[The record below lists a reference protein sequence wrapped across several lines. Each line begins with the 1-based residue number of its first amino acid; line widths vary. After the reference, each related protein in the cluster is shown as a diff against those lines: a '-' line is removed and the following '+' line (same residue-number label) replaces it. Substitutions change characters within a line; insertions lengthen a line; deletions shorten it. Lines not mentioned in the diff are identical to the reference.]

1 MTQEVFPDIDPNV
14 TSGTE
19 LAILLNEFKAS
30 LLTQHSGVLA
40 PTYAEIGTP
49 WFDTAVATKMTF
61 KLYDGSQWVT
71 QFVLDTTAHTISYGG
86 NNPTASFTVNRTDT
100 SADMLEMFRDTSVQ
114 TNGGLIFSQ
123 KNDGAT
129 KKTMAKLK
137 FVSEN
142 VVSGAEEASVLFECM
157 VAGVLI
163 SIFEITKDSMFVE
176 AFKGSGDRVLGVD
189 PDGNVA
195 PVQIQTASNIFP
207 SGSAASADILNYTAN
222 APLTLVTSSVSTE
235 LIDSTKVFKAVST
248 AISETF
254 ETEDVPVPNGFIDS
268 PMIVSMKLKSAANW
282 TVELR
287 DADTESILAT
297 STIEAYNQTLNE
309 SKLHKFFGVIP
320 STTANIKLVFT
331 STAGDTLLFDTVEM
345 YSWMAKDEPLYFSV
359 DLLNNQTNTDLFLIT
374 NRKNEMLKIEG
385 QVLRET
391 DTELADGIYESF
403 ITNNGTVW
411 RVGKE
416 SEFDHEDDLIETSLN
431 MNANTLR
438 YSTGNLVGANYT
450 GKFVGRITRAL

>member
-1 MTQEVFPDIDPNV
+1 MTQQVFADIDPNV

-30 LLTQHSGVLA
+30 LLTQHSGNTA

-49 WFDTAVATKMTF
+49 WFDTAVADQMTF
-61 KLYDGSQWVT
+61 KLYDGSQWVS
-71 QFVLDTTAHTISYGG
+71 QFVLDKTAHTISYGG
-86 NNPTASFTVNRTDT
+86 NNPIASFTVNRTDT
-100 SADMLEMFRDTSVQ
+100 SADMLEMYRNTQVA
-114 TNGGLIFSQ
+114 THGGLIFSQ
-123 KNDGAT
+123 KNDGNT
-129 KKTMAKLK
+129 KKTMAKVK
-137 FVSEN
+137 FVSDN
-142 VVSGAEEASVLFECM
+142 VVSGSEEASVLFECM
-157 VAGVLI
+157 VAGTLI
-163 SIFEITKDSMFVE
+163 SLFEVTKDSMFVE
-176 AFKGSGDRVLGVD
+176 AFKGTGDRVLGVD
-189 PDGNVA
+189 TNGNVA
-195 PVQIQTASNIFP
+195 PVQIQSEANIF
-207 SGSAASADILNYTAN
+207 GNGNAVSADLGLYTIN

-248 AISETF
+248 ATSEFF
-254 ETEDVPVPNGFIDS
+254 ETESLSVQNGFVES
-268 PMIVSMKLKSAANW
+268 PMIVSFKTKSGASW

-287 DADTESILAT
+287 DADTEAVLGT
-297 STIEAYNQTLNE
+297 SVIEAYTQTLNE

-320 STTANIKLVFT
+320 STTTNIKVRFI
-331 STAGDTLLFDTVEM
+331 STAGDTLLFDTLQM

-359 DLLNNQTNTDLFLIT
+359 DLLNNQTDTDLFLIA

-385 QVLRET
+385 QVIRET

-431 MNANTLR
+431 MNGNILR